1 MLALT
6 PQTNDA
12 AQPMFVLLHFPFV
25 DLRGIYEDRLG
36 RSPRPDW
43 RSDDPGQCFVRGFG
57 GMSARNAKAFGLVG
71 ERAYV
76 EFEHALAFPIPGAHR
91 QEGWT
96 HGVPLRVWFRR
107 LYFDGDIAGRFEVGF
122 NTDANY
128 ENEVAA
134 EHWPPYDLPSLARS
148 VCDIPVEVRSS
159 DGSVAA
165 SPLERCGEA
174 LGLAYLV
181 ATTLN
186 SERAAHPAA
195 EIIGSAFKVGSPAV
209 HVRARAGTPLELP
222 VDRRDVV
229 ESCNGGQMFLT
240 SVAKGQR
247 RNTMTVQVSG
257 TAGAETAEER
267 ARRVLFT
274 HLNSV
279 LHASD
284 FLTATM
290 SPKTIA
296 RHRLGLTE
304 LTARAIER
312 FGRLA
317 VTAPR
322 TDDEDAF
329 AKALRLFADEH
340 AGRVDG
346 IVAKLDA
353 LAKDAAAP
361 SRLERIGGWTKGWTE
376 FFADSA
382 IKASVKAMMAAG

>member
-1 MLALT
+1 MNPRMLCV
-6 PQTNDA
+6 
-12 AQPMFVLLHFPFV
+12 PMFIMLHFPFV
-25 DLRGIYEDRLG
+25 DLRGIDESRLG

-76 EFEHALAFPIPGAHR
+76 EFEHALAFPVPGAHR
-91 QEGWT
+91 QEGWS

-107 LYFDGDIAGRFEVGF
+107 LYFDGDIAGRFEIGF
-122 NTDANY
+122 NTDAKHEIEITTGY
-128 ENEVAA
+128 
-134 EHWPPYDLPSLARS
+134 WPPYDLSSLARS

-159 DGSVAA
+159 DGSVVA
-165 SPLERCGEA
+165 SSLERCGEA

-181 ATTLN
+181 STTLN
-186 SERAAHPAA
+186 SERAKHPAA
-195 EIIGSAFKVGSPAV
+195 EIMGSAFKVGSPAV
-209 HVRARAGTPLELP
+209 HVRARPDTPIALP
-222 VDRRDVV
+222 ADRRDIV
-229 ESCNGGQMFLT
+229 ESGDSGHMFLT
-240 SVAKGQR
+240 SVAKAQR
-247 RNTMTVQVSG
+247 RNTMTVQVSCS
-257 TAGAETAEER
+257 AGAETAEER

-284 FLTATM
+284 FLAATM
-290 SPKTIA
+290 DAKAIA
-296 RHRLGLTE
+296 RHRLGLKE
-304 LTARAIER
+304 LTSRAIER
-312 FGRLA
+312 FGKLE
-317 VTAPR
+317 VTAPK

-329 AKALRLFADEH
+329 AKALRLFAEEH

-361 SRLERIGGWTKGWTE
+361 GRLERIGGWSKGWTE

-382 IKASVKAMMAAG
+382 IKASVKAMMAAK

>member
-1 MLALT
+1 
-6 PQTNDA
+6 
-12 AQPMFVLLHFPFV
+12 MFVMLHFPFV
-25 DLRGIYEDRLG
+25 DLRGIHENRLG

-76 EFEHALAFPIPGAHR
+76 EFEHALAFPTPGAHR
-91 QEGWT
+91 QEGWS

-122 NTDANY
+122 NTDANF
-128 ENEVAA
+128 ENEIATGY
-134 EHWPPYDLPSLARS
+134 WPPYDLPSLARS

-159 DGSVAA
+159 DGSIAA
-165 SPLERCGEA
+165 STLERCGEA
-174 LGLAYLV
+174 LGLAYIV

-186 SERAAHPAA
+186 SERSGHPAA
-195 EIIGSAFKVGSPAV
+195 EIMDSAFRVGSPAV
-209 HVRARAGTPLELP
+209 HVRARAAVRIALP
-222 VDRRDVV
+222 TDRRDVV
-229 ESCNGGQMFLT
+229 ENDNGGHMFLT

-247 RNTMTVQVSG
+247 RNTMTVQISC
-257 TAGAETAEER
+257 AEGAETAEER

-290 SPKTIA
+290 DAKSIA
-296 RHRLGLTE
+296 RHRLGLKD

-317 VTAPR
+317 VTAPK
-322 TDDEDAF
+322 TGDEDAF
-329 AKALRLFADEH
+329 AKALHLFADEH
-340 AGRVDG
+340 AGRVDE

-361 SRLERIGGWTKGWTE
+361 GRLERIGGWTKGWTE
-376 FFADSA
+376 FFANSA
-382 IKASVKAMMAAG
+382 ISASVKAMMAAR

>member
-1 MLALT
+1 
-6 PQTNDA
+6 
-12 AQPMFVLLHFPFV
+12 MFVMLHFPFV
-25 DLRGIYEDRLG
+25 DLRGVHENCLG

-43 RSDDPGQCFVRGFG
+43 RSDDPGQSFVRGFG
-57 GMSARNAKAFGLVG
+57 GMSARNARAFGLVG

-76 EFEHALAFPIPGAHR
+76 EFEHALAFPTPGAHR
-91 QEGWT
+91 QEGWA

-122 NTDANY
+122 NTDANF
-128 ENEVAA
+128 ENDITTGN
-134 EHWPPYDLPSLARS
+134 WPSYDLSSLARS
-148 VCDIPVEVRSS
+148 VSDIPVEVRSN

-165 SPLERCGEA
+165 STLERCGEA
-174 LGLAYLV
+174 LGLAYVV

-186 SERAAHPAA
+186 SERSGHPAA
-195 EIIGSAFKVGSPAV
+195 EIMNSAFRVGSPAV
-209 HVRARAGTPLELP
+209 HVRARAGMPITLP
-222 VDRRDVV
+222 SDRRDIMK
-229 ESCNGGQMFLT
+229 SGDGGHMFLT
-240 SVAKGQR
+240 SVAKAQR
-247 RNTMTVQVSG
+247 RNTITVQVSG
-257 TAGAETAEER
+257 EAGTETADER

-290 SPKTIA
+290 DAKSIA
-296 RHRLGLTE
+296 RHRLGLKD

-312 FGRLA
+312 FGKLA
-317 VTAPR
+317 ITAPK
-322 TDDEDAF
+322 TEDEDAF
-329 AKALRLFADEH
+329 AKALCLFANEH
-340 AGRVDG
+340 AGRVDE

-361 SRLERIGGWTKGWTE
+361 GRLERIGGWTKGWTE

-382 IKASVKAMMAAG
+382 INASVKAMMAAR

>member
-1 MLALT
+1 MNPRMLCV
-6 PQTNDA
+6 
-12 AQPMFVLLHFPFV
+12 PMFIMIHFPFV
-25 DLRGIYEDRLG
+25 DLRGIDESRLG

-76 EFEHALAFPIPGAHR
+76 EFEHALAFPVLGVHR
-91 QEGWT
+91 QEGWS

-107 LYFDGDIAGRFEVGF
+107 LYFDGDIAGRFEIGF
-122 NTDANY
+122 NTDAKHETEITTGY
-128 ENEVAA
+128 
-134 EHWPPYDLPSLARS
+134 WPPYDLSSLARS
-148 VCDIPVEVRSS
+148 VCDISVEVRSS
-159 DGSVAA
+159 DGSVVA
-165 SPLERCGEA
+165 SSLERCGEA

-186 SERAAHPAA
+186 SERANHPAA
-195 EIIGSAFKVGSPAV
+195 EIMGSAFNVGSPAV
-209 HVRARAGTPLELP
+209 HVRARSGTPLALP
-222 VDRRDVV
+222 ADRRDVV
-229 ESCNGGQMFLT
+229 ESGDSDHMFLT
-240 SVAKGQR
+240 SVAKAQR
-247 RNTMTVQVSG
+247 RNTMTVQVSCA
-257 TAGAETAEER
+257 TGAETAEER

-284 FLTATM
+284 FLAATM
-290 SPKTIA
+290 DARTIA
-296 RHRLGLTE
+296 RHRLGLKE
-304 LTARAIER
+304 LTSRAIER
-312 FGRLA
+312 FGKLA
-317 VTAPR
+317 VTAPK
-322 TDDEDAF
+322 TDDDDAF
-329 AKALRLFADEH
+329 AKALRLFSDEH

-361 SRLERIGGWTKGWTE
+361 GRLERIGGWSKGWTE

-382 IKASVKAMMAAG
+382 IKASVKALMAAK